1 MKVNYYHTK
10 LKGACWPLI
19 WFQNLDKCL
28 NCHINLHVWLS
39 CDDGSLF
46 QGTISCDFIER
57 KLPLQFASLNGEM
70 WALNKGLE
78 VECFI
83 LCILWSMERKT
94 EMSLLLCSSWAIFQ
108 LLHHLFHKLVFMYPI
123 IIFLI
128 LRCLQFLIFFNI
140 KGDIPSFS
148 IWGDFPPF
156 RHFLFWE
163 FHHSIILCCR
173 VTHYVRTLTIN
184 CYWKE

>member
-1 MKVNYYHTK
+1 MFDCRVMMDACFKVPSLVT
-10 LKGACWPLI
+10 I
-19 WFQNLDKCL
+19 
-28 NCHINLHVWLS
+28 LS
-39 CDDGSLF
+39 ENGHCNS
-46 QGTISCDFIER
+46 R
-57 KLPLQFASLNGEM
+57 SLNGGM
-70 WALNKGLE
+70 WALNKGSE

-128 LRCLQFLIFFNI
+128 LRCLPFLIFFNI

-156 RHFLFWE
+156 RLFMFWV

-173 VTHYVRTLTIN
+173 VTNYVRTLTIN
-184 CYWKE
+184 CYWKEYGCSRSTIYSIAFWSYLASEIFFK